1 MAVPALRLGTSRLK
15 GDIVIAS
22 VKKALKL
29 G

>member
-1 MAVPALRLGTSRLK
+1 MTVPALRLGTSRLK

-22 VKKALKL
+22 VKNAFKL